1 MKLQFIASAAI
12 IAAVTA
18 SPRGRYQVPDA
29 AVANANDN
37 VQFPTSYNSQQDVI
51 DLLEALS
58 TKHTSDVQ
66 NLYNTKSA
74 NVQTVLKKLKKQV
87 EKGTTKQQK
96 IHNAKLVLIN
106 NASVFNMTK
115 PEMVQFIKNNKGK
128 VDSLINDISIADI
141 QLLLDQSL
149 SQTVDEVGAQ
159 IDTFIST
166 EIADP
171 KLQAIALDAKT
182 ALDQAISSNTEVQ
195 SILNDNGSDS
205 LADLGQQAGQFAW
218 SWIQSNTDVEQQ
230 LTDLTADIQAQVN
243 AQ

>member
-1 MKLQFIASAAI
+1 MKLQFIASAAV

-18 SPRGRYQVPDA
+18 SPRGRYQVPEA
-29 AVANANDN
+29 AVANANSN
-37 VQFPTSYNSQQDVI
+37 VEFPTSYNSQQDVI

-58 TKHTSDVQ
+58 AKHTSDVQ

-74 NVQTVLKKLKKQV
+74 NVQTVLRKLKKQV

-141 QLLLDQSL
+141 QNLMDQSL
-149 SQTVDEVGAQ
+149 EQTIDDVGSQ
-159 IDTFIST
+159 IDELINK
-166 EIADP
+166 EITDP

-182 ALDQAISSNTEVQ
+182 ALDQAIASNTEVQ
-195 SILNDNGSDS
+195 SILSENGSEKLS
-205 LADLGQQAGQFAW
+205 DLGQQAGQFAW
-218 SWIQSNTDVEQQ
+218 SWIQSNTDLEQN
-230 LTDLTADIQAQVN
+230 LADLTADLNVN
-243 AQ
+243 A

>member
-1 MKLQFIASAAI
+1 MKLQFVASAAI

-29 AVANANDN
+29 AVSNANAN

-58 TKHTSDVQ
+58 AKHTSDVQ

-74 NVQTVLKKLKKQV
+74 NVQTVLKKLRKQV

-128 VDSLINDISIADI
+128 VDSLINDITIADI
-141 QLLLDQSL
+141 QALLDQDLQS
-149 SQTVDEVGAQ
+149 TIDDVGSQ
-159 IDTFIST
+159 IDTLISS
-166 EIADP
+166 EITDP

-182 ALDQAISSNTEVQ
+182 ALDQAIASNTEVQ
-195 SILNDNGSDS
+195 SILSENGSEKLS
-205 LADLGQQAGQFAW
+205 ALGEQAGKFAW
-218 SWIQSNTDVEQQ
+218 SWIQENTDVEQQ
-230 LTDLTADIQAQVN
+230 IADLTADIQEQVN
-243 AQ
+243 A